1 MTITIKLMELLKTK
15 PMTAT
20 QLAEALGLSDNA
32 HSVHNVINTLKRRNG
47 LIVVGRRTELTSS
60 NKRRPC
66 SIYALSDTAEKL
78 KLRDPKKSRY
88 KADLSRA
95 IKNHNRYRQALMR
108 HNPQFMMY
116 ARELKLSKELLC
128 E

>member
-1 MTITIKLMELLKTK
+1 MELLKTK

-88 KADLSRA
+88 KADLSKT
-95 IKNHNRYRQALMR
+95 IKNHDRYRQALMR

>member
-88 KADLSRA
+88 KADLSKA
-95 IKNHNRYRQALMR
+95 IKNHDRYRMALMR
-108 HNPQFMMY
+108 HNPQFMLY
-116 ARELKLSKELLC
+116 ARELNLDKGLL
-128 E
+128 